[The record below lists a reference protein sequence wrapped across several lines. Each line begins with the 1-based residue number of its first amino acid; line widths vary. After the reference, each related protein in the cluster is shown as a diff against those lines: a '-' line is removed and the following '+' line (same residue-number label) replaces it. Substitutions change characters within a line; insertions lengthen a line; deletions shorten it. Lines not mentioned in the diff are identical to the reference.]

1 MTDEE
6 LIYYASLGLFD
17 NKEEQEEHEEND
29 DILRDESIV
38 SGLHH
43 LYNLFNNFEEKL

>member
-17 NKEEQEEHEEND
+17 NNKED
-29 DILRDESIV
+29 DEAEDNLLEDESIV

-43 LYNLFNNFEEKL
+43 LFNLFNNFEEK

>member
-17 NKEEQEEHEEND
+17 KQEEHEEEDN

-43 LYNLFNNFEEKL
+43 LYNLFNNFEEK

>member
-17 NKEEQEEHEEND
+17 KQEEHEEDN

-43 LYNLFNNFEEKL
+43 LYNLFNNFEEK

>member
-6 LIYYASLGLFD
+6 LIIYASLGLFD
-17 NKEEQEEHEEND
+17 EQEEHEEKY

-43 LYNLFNNFEEKL
+43 LYNLFNNFEEK